1 MSHRITTKT
10 QMTNK
15 DLAIDALKMAS
26 VSYQESGAST
36 LRITSG
42 PLRNASIDLTT
53 GNVVGDTDYHGRDT
67 LGALRKFYSEA
78 QIRERCRLE
87 GHTVEERS
95 QLQDGRIRL
104 VCSGMFA

>member
-10 QMTNK
+10 QMINK
-15 DLAIDALKMAS
+15 NLATSALEMAGLSYTEEGAS
-26 VSYQESGAST
+26 V

-42 PLRNASIDLTT
+42 GLRNATINLTN
-53 GNVVGDTDYHGRDT
+53 GDVVGDTDYHGRGT

-78 QIRERCRLE
+78 QIRERCQLE
-87 GHTVEERS
+87 GHTIEDRQV
-95 QLQDGRIRL
+95 LQDGRIRL

>member
-1 MSHRITTKT
+1 MSRRITTKT

-15 DLAIDALKMAS
+15 DLALDAIKMAGL
-26 VSYQESGAST
+26 SYSEEGAST

-42 PLRNASIDLTT
+42 DLRNATINLTN
-53 GNVVGDTDYHGRDT
+53 GNVTGDTDYHGRDA

-87 GHTVEERS
+87 GHTVEERHVM
-95 QLQDGRIRL
+95 QDGRIRL